1 MESELE
7 ENKQETPEKPKT
19 ILDRKIKGETKK
31 ETTSKPKKKKV
42 KTFFEDLTKDEKCSG
57 KSAMT

>member
-31 ETTSKPKKKKV
+31 ETKSKPKKKKV
-42 KTFFEDLTKDEKCSG
+42 KNFFEYLNKD
-57 KSAMT
+57 